1 MGNFMVLT
9 VVVITGIFTV
19 SMMSFTAT
27 AASDCIGVQKAASFC
42 SGYVSDVDNVLSE
55 ACCHSLKELQDTIK
69 NTADAVKNC
78 YCYQSVA
85 KALTGINFTRMDS
98 LPADCH
104 TSFTYSLHLD
114 YDCSKAKFP

>member
-1 MGNFMVLT
+1 MGNFKVLT

-27 AASDCIGVQKAASFC
+27 AASDCIGVKKAASFC
-42 SGYVSDVDNVLSE
+42 IGYVSNLDNSVSD
-55 ACCHSLKELQDTIK
+55 ACCHSLKDLQDTIK
-69 NTADAVKNC
+69 NTADAVKDC

-85 KALTGINFTRMDS
+85 KPLKGINFTRMDS
-98 LPADCH
+98 LAAYCH